1 MNKVFFVTGDNMITP
16 ETVSLLRAKYPDLIN
31 MFSEY
36 QFIFANKIS
45 ETDFEKGD
53 RLIAFDDTQYTL
65 LSLAKV
71 YAIINTPLIVIVNA
85 KTHEVVVEE
94 IS

>member
-31 MFSEY
+31 IFSEY

-53 RLIAFDDTQYTL
+53 RLIVFDDTQYTL

>member
-53 RLIAFDDTQYTL
+53 RLIVFDDTQYTL

>member
-1 MNKVFFVTGDNMITP
+1 MITP

-53 RLIAFDDTQYTL
+53 RLIVFDDTQYTL